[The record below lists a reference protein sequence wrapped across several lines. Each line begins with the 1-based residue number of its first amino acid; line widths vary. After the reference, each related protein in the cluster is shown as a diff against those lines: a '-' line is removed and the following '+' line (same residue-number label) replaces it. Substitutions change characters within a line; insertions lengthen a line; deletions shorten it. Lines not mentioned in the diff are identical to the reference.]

1 MPTTFG
7 SNVLRF
13 YKSLQAP
20 KLPKGVLVMNPYTN
34 ADTLAIVKQFT
45 DKFYNDSTKR
55 ILVLGIN
62 PGRIGGGSTGVNFTD
77 PVALEQF
84 CGIKNELLKKRELSS
99 EFIYNF
105 IEHYG
110 GPKKFYKSF
119 FLSAISPL
127 GFTKNGLNYNYYD
140 DADLLKATEAFIV
153 TTLKQQIALGASTKA
168 VVLFG
173 TGKNLKAFTELNTKH
188 HFFEKVYAL
197 EHPRFIMQYK
207 RKQLPQ
213 YLNKYSEVFSKAL
226 KNK

>member
-1 MPTTFG
+1 MTFG
-7 SNVLRF
+7 NKVLRF

-20 KLPKGVLVMNPYTN
+20 KLPKGVLAMNPYTN
-34 ADTLAIVKQFT
+34 KDAFALVKLFT
-45 DKFYNDSTKR
+45 DRFYNDTSKR

-62 PGRIGGGSTGVNFTD
+62 PGRVGGGSTGVNFTD
-77 PVALEQF
+77 PVALERF
-84 CGIKNELLKKRELSS
+84 CSIPNTLPKKRELSS

-140 DADLLKATEAFIV
+140 DTDLLKATEAFIV
-153 TTLKQQIALGASTKA
+153 ATLKQQIALGTSTKA
-168 VVLFG
+168 VILFG

-207 RKQLPQ
+207 RKHLGT
-213 YLNKYSEVFSKAL
+213 YIEKYAGIFSEALRNK
-226 KNK
+226 